1 MAQETVGA
9 MSSRTR
15 VIVMSIT
22 APIVAFAILGGF
34 LGTGHELLAANASL
48 RGQQ

>member
-1 MAQETVGA
+1 

-22 APIVAFAILGGF
+22 APVVAFVATWTPL
-34 LGTGHELLAANASL
+34 TYNRRAVPS
-48 RGQQ
+48 